1 MVNYPQRGHLVR
13 TWKWLSAESQEQKRL
28 RFYDHKELNSSIN
41 WRSWGDAWL
50 QERLPRTQP
59 SAAVLILFILSFI
72 SFEIFPPSILT
83 HLHVLCLCPPS
94 PPHSVSLSLSLCLCL
109 SPSVCLSPT
118 LPTKEIKSGLCWQT
132 ASGLGPALEYVRQAT
147 PLEKTAS
154 QFPSSTRMSIAPQLG
169 TTLYPP
175 TLLHS
180 EIFVPLELL

>member
-1 MVNYPQRGHLVR
+1 MLGSRRGYPEPSPLLQFWSYSSSH
-13 TWKWLSAESQEQKRL
+13 SSPS
-28 RFYDHKELNSSIN
+28 RFS
-41 WRSWGDAWL
+41 
-50 QERLPRTQP
+50 LPP
-59 SAAVLILFILSFI
+59 YLP
-72 SFEIFPPSILT
+72 IFMFSVSVHPA
-83 HLHVLCLCPPS
+83 